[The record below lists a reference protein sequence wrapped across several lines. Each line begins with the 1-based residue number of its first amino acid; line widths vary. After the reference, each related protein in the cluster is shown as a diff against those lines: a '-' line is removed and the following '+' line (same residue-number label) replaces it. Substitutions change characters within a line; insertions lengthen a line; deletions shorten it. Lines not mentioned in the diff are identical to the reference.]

1 MGRNVE
7 PSSTEI
13 VVGNSDALDT
23 VLSRHNLRE
32 AQQQATQLSKAK
44 LEGRRKIFDRF
55 AQDDE
60 LNKNRLNRWL
70 NHTPIFPGRSTL
82 IQNPNYNK
90 SRKRTSDTDTAAI
103 SSDAEDVDPG
113 TCSRVENNKKRK
125 TIFQGSR
132 CVVCT
137 KVVGAE
143 SAAKVMTRCP
153 TCNVFLCAIPR
164 GRNKHS
170 CWVKWHSI
178 AHLDQLVKV
187 RTVTPPTRSS
197 PRRNVRS
204 SPRIRKRSRRMSS
217 ADC

>member
-1 MGRNVE
+1 MGDRRYICV
-7 PSSTEI
+7 
-13 VVGNSDALDT
+13 
-23 VLSRHNLRE
+23 RHSNKLLNCPKQNWRE
-32 AQQQATQLSKAK
+32 G
-44 LEGRRKIFDRF
+44 GRFLIGLPKT
-55 AQDDE
+55 E

-137 KVVGAE
+137 KIVGAE

-153 TCNVFLCAIPR
+153 TCNVFLCALPR

-170 CWVKWHSI
+170 C
-178 AHLDQLVKV
+178 
-187 RTVTPPTRSS
+187 
-197 PRRNVRS
+197 
-204 SPRIRKRSRRMSS
+204 
-217 ADC
+217 